1 VDIRLSAPLHSST
14 FGDYPRYVNFVFFCL
29 GVLGGYKVVSPPC
42 TAAPSVIILATLILC
57 FVYHCMVDCWM
68 FLFGKAILRSLDD
81 QLVIAGALLI
91 DTIR

>member
-1 VDIRLSAPLHSST
+1 
-14 FGDYPRYVNFVFFCL
+14 
-29 GVLGGYKVVSPPC
+29 
-42 TAAPSVIILATLILC
+42 VIILATLILC

-68 FLFGKAILRSLDD
+68 FLFGKAILRSLDG